1 MEYLKER
8 LMGQWHL
15 ANVNFHTIFRPS
27 RYHRHSGAM
36 RSVTRG
42 AVMDD
47 RALGSEETRNPL
59 GCMEIWARKWIPDR
73 RYAPSGMTSLTKRHW
88 PMVAMAIS

>member
-1 MEYLKER
+1 
-8 LMGQWHL
+8 
-15 ANVNFHTIFRPS
+15 
-27 RYHRHSGAM
+27 
-36 RSVTRG
+36 
-42 AVMDD
+42 MDD